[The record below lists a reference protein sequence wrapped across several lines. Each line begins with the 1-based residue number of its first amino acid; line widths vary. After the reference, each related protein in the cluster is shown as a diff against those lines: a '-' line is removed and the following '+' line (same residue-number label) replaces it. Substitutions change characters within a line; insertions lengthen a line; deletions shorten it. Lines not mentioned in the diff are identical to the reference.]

1 MVALFGASTSSAFG
15 FGSPTFGAGASTA
28 QPTSIFGQPALPAAP
43 AQQNMFP
50 TAGFGGAAVP
60 QGTSIAFNPP
70 VSTDAMQRSGQ
81 KIPVNAKHMCI
92 TAMKEYQDKS
102 LEELRVEDYLLNKK
116 SGTQGTSGL
125 FGSGVKPLTFA
136 TPTATTAPLFGASA
150 TQTQAKPLF
159 GGGTSLFGAS
169 QPTGTFG
176 QTTQSSLFGGK
187 PLFGASNTTANV
199 FGSSTTA
206 QNQLGLTFGQAS
218 QSQGLLMHANLYN
231 LCQGQ
236 FLEASLPSGLQLL
249 LHHLEFSDPSQ
260 RNPRHQVLVSEKP
273 KPRGFSVQLLRP
285 TVYSEQHNLLLRPRR
300 LVPSQINLP
309 ACLGGYDQQR
319 QRLFLV
325 LQLPPHQPL
334 LGLDQLSASNQLRR
348 RVTRFSGVPR
358 YNPVATPGFGLPS
371 TATSAAQSGL
381 GGGLF
386 GAKKPLFGANTTT
399 ATPGFGF
406 GAATASTGLFGNA
419 LGATSQAAQ
428 PSTGLFGNTLGL
440 GSNTGSLFG
449 PQAAATGIGG
459 TSFRQPTPPFSF
471 NAAGS
476 TSSSLFGAGTST
488 AGGTGSLF
496 GGLFGASSGAFGGTT
511 TTPALGS
518 SFGSSAL
525 ATNAAALGP
534 LVEQITQNAR
544 AQQHVLDLVRSM
556 PYGQSA
562 LFRHLDAFNEAQSS
576 ASSRSTTVSS
586 TSSKSSVG
594 TVLSG
599 QAMSSVLADRHK
611 AAGLVVGSPMRLTP
625 TVARSFSRRPL
636 NQFPL
641 NRSQCLVFL
650 IQFSAYI
657 QLFTGFHEEDA
668 LVSAQSPN
676 VGESGDVSSS
686 SAPVGSLFIRRDA
699 WKRLKIPENIRTST
713 IERSTVA
720 LSEMSGRS
728 EASDFLPVTS
738 EAVKVSI
745 RGDTLGE
752 ETTKTPSSTA
762 PRVQFLDATSP
773 TPLPTRNLD
782 QHKSTEPSP
791 RQMSPGRE
799 TSARHMNATSQP
811 SVEQSPLPT
820 NSRTA
825 VDATNVPHRDLDAT
839 WSLPP
844 DATLGETVLA
854 EADGDSSD
862 DDERAR
868 RPGGIKLTKPGYYIF
883 PTVEELSELVDEDGR
898 CVVQN
903 FIIGRQVGSHELGT
917 SFASSV
923 PSYGHILFPGLT
935 DITGIDFN
943 DVVHIRRREVVVYP
957 DDSTK
962 PPVGYGLNRKAEVTL
977 DGIWPADKSTREF
990 IKSPQWLAAMHF
1002 DERLEK
1008 ATQKMNATF
1017 IEYRPDTG
1025 SWVFEVKHFSKYRLE
1040 DSDEDSSDQP
1050 PASRPESETNKTRGL
1065 SQPLQHDNIALST
1078 APRTYIQS
1086 FDNLEQFSFADTSLW
1101 TSQAYPSDFRKAQD
1115 SLLLR
1120 KYGSLGE
1127 DILGVDDYD
1136 EVMFTAASDTSYM
1149 DNLPITKRSP
1159 GSYTKGGAL
1168 HSNTTITPFR
1178 ISFQVPASRVE
1189 SLHGIHNPMASLTRL
1204 RARKNGLIAEDD
1216 DDFPMSRFSVPY
1228 KEITALLGDDSFS
1241 SAAHLELCRLF
1252 FDAGLSAGGSCRV
1265 SWSFAREPN
1274 EQYQLVVSRQEI
1286 DLRAFGVDPY
1296 VSIPA
1301 MTPSSG
1307 SVMVITSL
1315 KSQMGSEEEVL
1326 LVSALQTSQQSP
1338 DEALDG
1344 DHSFCPLLLPNPG
1357 LSVLESY
1364 LASRDLAESAADQ
1377 DSPQFSR
1384 LAAFYRGV
1392 EMCHALWGRHR
1403 LGDPDFNKTVGQVSA
1418 VAPLASAVEQGG
1430 DVEMGSSVAGNRHR
1444 DLSNFS
1450 LEDLARKQAVSKWI
1464 RDQLRPWM
1472 LFRMKELG
1480 LSNLLEFTQ
1489 SQDIEPIAKLRDLW
1503 SAGAQFSRQNLFEG
1517 IFGCLCCGETGLACR
1532 IAVAGQLPSMAIV
1545 LSQAPNGDPQ
1555 FKHDI
1560 LRQLQTWHELK
1571 MDRRIP
1577 KVMLSTYALLAGQIH
1592 LPHPD
1597 YAEEVLDVLEG
1608 VSYLQAL
1615 GVHLWYL
1622 TDYTTGLSGALK
1634 LFSHNWHSVTTAV
1647 APPCPPTATDLQTVG
1662 KSRFAATAIGLMQ
1675 PRVCFTQAF
1684 VLPTCPVQILAK
1696 HASAISMCFVEIC
1709 VADTSSAF
1717 PLPFLPLL
1725 FGNLMAV
1732 ENFSAAV
1739 KSRDWPRD
1747 VAYHLLR
1754 LKCRRWHSL
1763 ERTLDPT
1770 SFWLRQGDCLNRNT
1784 PALSDWS
1791 ASWHLWRVLH
1801 ALGYR
1806 QLNPLATSRL
1816 HSEFAC
1822 QLESSGLW
1830 HWAIF
1835 VLLHEQDP
1843 RVRASS
1849 VKQVIGRHV
1858 SLQPRA
1864 VLSQGKD
1871 DFFHLD
1877 DPGAVDA
1884 AFTKTETFLIEQL
1897 HVPKRWLHE
1906 AKVNHLLVL
1915 CLWSFGNC
1923 FLARFVGVRCHA
1935 CLARSRL
1942 AGLPFSARARR
1953 RRHLFASLEAAH
1965 WLAAGHVDAAH
1976 DVCLHHL
1983 LPDFILH
1990 SESAATL
1997 LPTSANYGAGVYVA
2011 YGRVL
2016 YLINQLSA
2024 IAQPSTDP
2032 SETSDGPTSLAET
2045 LVQLE
2050 NSCQELC
2057 EFLRSMTV
2065 NSVHE
2070 RVVKSEIAAVAVSL
2084 LSAFVKQ
2091 HHSEG
2096 QFDASPPMSPTAEE
2110 LYDRTDYLKT
2120 LRRHVNLI
2128 SQLGLPTEKKMRE
2141 LESQFALSVC
2151 RSQLS

>member
-1 MVALFGASTSSAFG
+1 
-15 FGSPTFGAGASTA
+15 
-28 QPTSIFGQPALPAAP
+28 
-43 AQQNMFP
+43 
-50 TAGFGGAAVP
+50 
-60 QGTSIAFNPP
+60 
-70 VSTDAMQRSGQ
+70 MQCREVVK

-218 QSQGLLMHANLYN
+218 QSQGSIFGSKPAFGATTTAPSFGIFGSQPAQSASPGFGFGKTQTTGLFGSAPASNSLFGATQPASQASPFGAVAN
-231 LCQGQ
+231 Q
-236 FLEASLPSGLQLL
+236 STGL
-249 LHHLEFSDPSQ
+249 F
-260 RNPRHQVLVSEKP
+260 
-273 KPRGFSVQLLRP
+273 GGIRP
-285 TVYSEQHNLLLRPRR
+285 TTATSIFGSTTTTAPTAFGFGSAFGVK
-300 LVPSQINLP
+300 P
-309 ACLGGYDQQR
+309 AASTG
-319 QRLFLV
+319 LFGNTLTSN
-325 LQLPPHQPL
+325 PL
-334 LGLDQLSASNQLRR
+334 AAKPTGFGFPTTQ
-348 RVTRFSGVPR
+348 
-358 YNPVATPGFGLPS
+358 ATPGFGLPS

-641 NRSQCLVFL
+641 NRSQ
-650 IQFSAYI
+650 
-657 QLFTGFHEEDA
+657 LFTGFHEEDA

-903 FIIGRQVGSHELGT
+903 FIIGRQ
-917 SFASSV
+917 
-923 PSYGHILFPGLT
+923 SYGHILFPGLT

-990 IKSPQWLAAMHF
+990 IKSPQRLAAMHF

-1136 EVMFTAASDTSYM
+1136 EVMFTAASGGHFTQNLPEGLPDMKKSSQFPLNTDTLHTSYM

-1489 SQDIEPIAKLRDLW
+1489 SQDTEPIAKLRDLW

-1675 PRVCFTQAF
+1675 PR
-1684 VLPTCPVQILAK
+1684 
-1696 HASAISMCFVEIC
+1696 
-1709 VADTSSAF
+1709 
-1717 PLPFLPLL
+1717 
-1725 FGNLMAV
+1725 
-1732 ENFSAAV
+1732 AV

-1906 AKVNHLLVL
+1906 AK
-1915 CLWSFGNC
+1915 
-1923 FLARFVGVRCHA
+1923 A

-1997 LPTSANYGAGVYVA
+1997 LPTSANYGKSKASGILASRLLSVLQPFIQLPPEKSPSSFNTGAGVYVA